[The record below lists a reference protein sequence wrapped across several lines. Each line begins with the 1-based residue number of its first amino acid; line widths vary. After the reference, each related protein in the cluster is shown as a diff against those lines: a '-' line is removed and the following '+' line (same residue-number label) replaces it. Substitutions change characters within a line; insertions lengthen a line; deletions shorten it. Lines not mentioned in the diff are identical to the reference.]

1 MRINNAN
8 KEEQNMRTRPPKTSL
23 NLHVRIDTKERL
35 QQYAEENHTTV
46 SQAVTDWIWQQKL
59 RTETKETEMEEK

>member
-1 MRINNAN
+1 MRIDNAN
-8 KEEQNMRTRPPKTSL
+8 KEEQNMRTRPPTTSL